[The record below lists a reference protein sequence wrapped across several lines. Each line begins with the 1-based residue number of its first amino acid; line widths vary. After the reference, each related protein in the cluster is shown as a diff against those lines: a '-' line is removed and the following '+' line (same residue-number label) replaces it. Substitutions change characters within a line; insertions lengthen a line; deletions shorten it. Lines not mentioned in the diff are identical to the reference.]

1 MVIFLLVVIVL
12 SGGIY
17 QSGAQKQ
24 KKAQWKLG
32 RMTQAQREAAAA
44 RAAANRQSKQG
55 RFVAQFVA
63 PAALGTP
70 DYFGVY
76 PNYAYSPIIK
86 KFVDRLPG
94 LGPSNANNLGQF
106 IPIAVA
112 DTTTYPGSDYYQIGL
127 VNYTQK
133 LHTQLPA
140 TQLRGYKDLSL
151 SADGKA
157 HYLGPLIIAQRDRP
171 VRIKFT
177 NMLPLTGTAGSNLFL
192 PVDTTIMGAGAG
204 PLDDGGAPCD
214 PMNATCANYPQ
225 NRAVIHLH
233 GGLTPWISDGTPHQ
247 WITPAGDPSPFKK
260 GVSFQNV
267 PDMPDPGD
275 GSATYYYPNQQSS
288 RLMFYHDHAYGM
300 TRLNVYAGE
309 AAGYLLTDTVE
320 EALISSKVLPD
331 LGGVYHYGIPLIIQ
345 DKTFV
350 PDPTT
355 LAAQDPTWDTANW
368 GGLGSLWFPHV
379 YMPNQNPADEEG
391 ANAMGRWDYGPWFW
405 PPVTTVKHPAIPNPV
420 PGGPDIPGTPNPS
433 LVPEAFMDTPLV
445 NGTAYPYLNVTRK
458 AYRFRILNACNDR
471 YLNLQLYLC
480 RPCVSQ
486 GSQNGSGTPSRG
498 ISGELADGREG
509 RGRARSA
516 QDGSVDDPDRHRR
529 RFPAGA
535 GGAPQ
540 HSDRLCL

>member
-1 MVIFLLVVIVL
+1 MWHGFCGVQERQWFNWETDAWDLIVGK
-12 SGGIY
+12 S
-17 QSGAQKQ
+17 
-24 KKAQWKLG
+24 
-32 RMTQAQREAAAA
+32 T
-44 RAAANRQSKQG
+44 
-55 RFVAQFVA
+55 

-70 DYFGVY
+70 DYFGVT

-94 LGPSNANNLGQF
+94 VGPANANNLGQF
-106 IPIAVA
+106 IPIAVS
-112 DTTTYPGSDYYQIGL
+112 DTTTYLGSDYYQIGL

-140 TQLRGYKDLSL
+140 TQLRGYRDLSP

-171 VRIKFT
+171 VRLKFT
-177 NMLPLTGTAGSNLFL
+177 NMLPITGTVGTNLFL

-214 PMNATCANYPQ
+214 PMNTTCANYPQ

-350 PDPTT
+350 PESF
-355 LAAQDPTWDTANW
+355 L
-368 GGLGSLWFPHV
+368 
-379 YMPNQNPADEEG
+379 
-391 ANAMGRWDYGPWFW
+391 
-405 PPVTTVKHPAIPNPV
+405 
-420 PGGPDIPGTPNPS
+420 
-433 LVPEAFMDTPLV
+433 DTPLV

-458 AYRFRILNACNDR
+458 AFRFRILNACNDR
-471 YLNLQLYLC
+471 FLNLQLYLADPASTKEVKMVPA
-480 RPCVSQ
+480 RPHV
-486 GSQNGSGTPSRG
+486 GYPANW
-498 ISGELADGREG
+498 REG

-516 QDGSVDDPDRHRR
+516 PRGSGDGPDRHRR